1 MMRTKKNLLKYNN
14 YQEYLKIWIDI
25 LTPKQLLFS
34 EPIVERLRKKHEL
47 LCTSREYDEVSK
59 LSKIRH
65 FDLIFV
71 GKHGGS
77 DKKSKLKAS
86 IERIEKLSK
95 KIKGF
100 EPDLVISYGSPE
112 AARISFGLGIKHI
125 MFCDSPHANAVMR
138 LTLPLIQKLL
148 IPHVIPKKEFS
159 KYGINEKNIV
169 QYKAIDAVVTMKR
182 EINENIDSPFKNNN
196 KKNILVRVEE
206 EEASYTS
213 KSSKI
218 IPIIQKIANDYKDEN
233 IIVLARYTK
242 QIVNLQKVIGSKV
255 KIVKMS
261 FDGKYLLNNTDIFI
275 GSGGTMTAESAL
287 MGVPTI
293 SYNAIPNIIEKFLV
307 KKHLVKR
314 ETNPSKISNHIKK
327 IFGLKN
333 NQNQKRAEIIVKQME
348 DPIEKLMK
356 IIKN

>member
-1 MMRTKKNLLKYNN
+1 
-14 YQEYLKIWIDI
+14 LKIWIDI

-34 EPIVERLRKKHEL
+34 EPIIEKLGQKHDI
-47 LCTSREYDEVSK
+47 LCTSREYNEVTK
-59 LSKIRH
+59 LAKIRH

-71 GKHGGS
+71 GKHGGG

-86 IERIEKLSK
+86 IERIENLSK
-95 KIKGF
+95 KIRKF
-100 EPDLVISYGSPE
+100 EPDVVISFGSPE

-148 IPHVIPKKEFS
+148 IPYVIPKKEFS

-169 QYKAIDAVVTMKR
+169 QYKAIDAVVTMQRK
-182 EINENIDSPFKNNN
+182 INQNIISPFKNNN
-196 KKNILVRVEE
+196 KKNILIRVEE
-206 EEASYTS
+206 EQAAYTS

-233 IIVLARYTK
+233 IIVLGRYTQ
-242 QIVNLQKVIGSKV
+242 QIVNLQKIMGKKIKVI
-255 KIVKMS
+255 KMS
-261 FDGKYLLNNTDIFI
+261 FDGKYLLNDTDVFI

-287 MGVPTI
+287 MGIPTI
-293 SYNAIPNIIEKFLV
+293 SYNAVPNIIENFLV
-307 KKHLVKR
+307 KKSLVKR
-314 ETNPSKISNHIKK
+314 ETNPKKVSNEIKR
-327 IFGLKN
+327 IFARKN
-333 NQNQKRAEIIVKQME
+333 DQNKKRAKKVVKQME
-348 DPIEKLMK
+348 DPIEKLIK

>member
-1 MMRTKKNLLKYNN
+1 M
-14 YQEYLKIWIDI
+14 KIWIDI

-34 EPIVERLRKKHEL
+34 EPIVERLGKKHDL
-47 LCTSREYDEVSK
+47 LCTSREYEEVSK

-65 FDLIFV
+65 FDLIFI
-71 GKHGGS
+71 GKHGGG
-77 DKKSKLKAS
+77 DKKNKLKAN
-86 IERIEKLSK
+86 IERTEKLSK
-95 KIKGF
+95 KIKRF
-100 EPDLVISYGSPE
+100 EPELVISFGSPE

-138 LTLPLIQKLL
+138 LTVPLIQKLL
-148 IPHVIPKKEFS
+148 IPYIIPKKEFS
-159 KYGINEKNIV
+159 KYGINEKDIV
-169 QYKAIDAVVTMKR
+169 QYKAIDAVVTMQRK
-182 EINENIDSPFKNNN
+182 INEKIVSPFKNNN
-196 KKNILVRVEE
+196 KKNILIRIEE

-213 KSSKI
+213 KSNKI

-233 IIVLARYTK
+233 IVVLGRYTK
-242 QIVNLQKVIGSKV
+242 QIVNLQKIIGSKV

-293 SYNAIPNIIEKFLV
+293 SYNAVPNIVENFLV
-307 KKHLVKR
+307 KKQLVKR
-314 ETNPSKISNHIKK
+314 ETNPKKISNHIKK
-327 IFGLKN
+327 IFERKN
-333 NQNQKRAEIIVKQME
+333 NTNQEIAKKIVKEME
-348 DPIEKLMK
+348 DPIEKLIK

>member
-1 MMRTKKNLLKYNN
+1 M
-14 YQEYLKIWIDI
+14 KIWIDI

-34 EPIVERLRKKHEL
+34 EPIIEKLGQKHDI
-47 LCTSREYDEVSK
+47 LCTSRQYNEVTK
-59 LSKIRH
+59 LAKIRH

-71 GKHGGS
+71 GKHGGG

-95 KIKGF
+95 KIKNF
-100 EPDLVISYGSPE
+100 EPDAVISFGSPE

-148 IPHVIPKKEFS
+148 IPYVIPKKEFS
-159 KYGINEKNIV
+159 KFGINEKDIV
-169 QYKAIDAVVTMKR
+169 QYKAIDAVVTMQRK
-182 EINENIDSPFKNNN
+182 INQNIISPFKNNN
-196 KKNILVRVEE
+196 KKNILIRVEE

-218 IPIIQKIANDYKDEN
+218 IPIIKKIANDYKDEN
-233 IIVLARYTK
+233 IIILGRYTQ
-242 QIVNLQKVIGSKV
+242 QIINLQKIMGKKIKVI
-255 KIVKMS
+255 KMS
-261 FDGKYLLNNTDIFI
+261 FDGKYLLNDTDVFI

-287 MGVPTI
+287 MGIPTI
-293 SYNAIPNIIEKFLV
+293 SYNAVPNIIENFLV
-307 KKHLVKR
+307 KKSLVKR
-314 ETNPSKISNHIKK
+314 ETNPKKVSNEIKR
-327 IFGLKN
+327 IFARKN
-333 NQNQKRAEIIVKQME
+333 DQNQKRAKKVVKQME
-348 DPIEKLMK
+348 DPIEKLIK

>member
-1 MMRTKKNLLKYNN
+1 LKYSN

-34 EPIVERLRKKHEL
+34 EPIVEKLGKKYDL
-47 LCTSREYDEVSK
+47 LCTSREYHEVSK
-59 LSKIRH
+59 LSKIRN

-71 GKHGGS
+71 GKHGGG

-86 IERIEKLSK
+86 VERIEKLSK
-95 KIKGF
+95 KIKRF
-100 EPDLVISYGSPE
+100 EPDLVISFGSPE

-125 MFCDSPHANAVMR
+125 MFCDSPHANAVMK

-148 IPHVIPKKEFS
+148 IPYVISKKEFS
-159 KYGINEKNIV
+159 KYGIQEKDIV

-182 EINENIDSPFKNNN
+182 KINEKVNSPFKNNN
-196 KKNILVRVEE
+196 KKNILIRVEE

-218 IPIIQKIANDYKDEN
+218 IPMIQKIAENYKNEN
-233 IIVLARYTK
+233 IVVLGRYTK
-242 QIVNLQKVIGSKV
+242 QINNLKKIIGNEV
-255 KIVKMS
+255 KIIKMS
-261 FDGKYLLNNTDIFI
+261 FDGKFLLNETDIFI

-287 MGVPTI
+287 MGIPTI
-293 SYNAIPNIIEKFLV
+293 SYNAVPNIVEKFLV
-307 KKHLVKR
+307 KKKIVKR
-314 ETNPSKISNHIKK
+314 ETNPNKVSNHIKK
-327 IFGLKN
+327 IFEMKN
-333 NQNQKRAEIIVKQME
+333 NQNQKRVKKIVKEME
-348 DPIEKLMK
+348 DPIEKLIE